1 MSIAKR
7 IFIFLM
13 LLNSFI
19 ISEEAKATH
28 IVGGELNYQYLGNN
42 IYRIW
47 LTVYR
52 DCYNGVPPFDN
63 PASIGVFDAGNN
75 ALIFERLLTRNPSDT
90 IPPTIN
96 SPCFIPP
103 TNVCYE
109 RTTYTDTITLPPTSQ
124 GYILSYQRCCRNVT
138 LLNIIDPT
146 WTGATYLAYIP
157 PISIFPINGNP
168 KFNNWPPP
176 FICAGIPF
184 VFDNSATDPEG
195 DSIAYE
201 ICAPYMGADTIDPMP
216 QPPNAP
222 PYSSVI
228 WQPPYSQSNILNGAP
243 DLNID
248 VNSGILTCTPTTV
261 GQFVVGVC
269 AKEFRNGVYVSTT
282 KRDFQL
288 NVVPCPTL
296 VVAAIQNPIVNC
308 ENYNVGFQNFSLNAG
323 SYLWDFGLPGN
334 ADQSTLFSPNF
345 IYPDTGTY
353 QVTLIAYSSINTA
366 CADTTNGTVTIL
378 PLFKTY
384 ATYTR
389 DVCSNT
395 YSFTDSSNTISGTIV
410 TREWSF
416 GDGGI
421 SVVANP
427 SHSYSSA
434 GNYNITLVTTSSR
447 GCKDTI
453 HLQINVPALVQASNP
468 QINLPTCHNDSN
480 GSVAIIV
487 NGGNAPYYLQWNDPN
502 NQQTA
507 LIDSL
512 PAGTY
517 TVIITDAAGC
527 KDTSSYI
534 IPNPTP
540 LVFDTIT
547 SYAYCKGQCIGT
559 AAAINVNGGI
569 PGYSYL
575 WSDNNQQTSASATGL
590 CPGSYS
596 ITITD
601 ANGCSKTLTN
611 LIVNYSDSLPYFDAY
626 SDDTTLYQGQSTQMH
641 CIPDSNIYNYTW
653 NPSQYLSNSSIP
665 NPIATPPTSFSYIA
679 TMTDKNGCI
688 VKDTVYLEVENVICG
703 EPEVFIPNAFSPN
716 NDGQNEML
724 YVRGNAIKTML
735 LRVYDRWGELIFES
749 NSKTNGWNGTYNN
762 KAVDP
767 GVFVYYLEVVCY
779 DNQQYFKKGNI
790 TVIR

>member
-1 MSIAKR
+1 M
-7 IFIFLM
+7 
-13 LLNSFI
+13 
-19 ISEEAKATH
+19 
-28 IVGGELNYQYLGNN
+28 
-42 IYRIW
+42 
-47 LTVYR
+47 
-52 DCYNGVPPFDN
+52 
-63 PASIGVFDAGNN
+63 
-75 ALIFERLLTRNPSDT
+75 
-90 IPPTIN
+90 
-96 SPCFIPP
+96 
-103 TNVCYE
+103 
-109 RTTYTDTITLPPTSQ
+109 
-124 GYILSYQRCCRNVT
+124 
-138 LLNIIDPT
+138 
-146 WTGATYLAYIP
+146 
-157 PISIFPINGNP
+157 
-168 KFNNWPPP
+168 
-176 FICAGIPF
+176 
-184 VFDNSATDPEG
+184 
-195 DSIAYE
+195 
-201 ICAPYMGADTIDPMP
+201 
-216 QPPNAP
+216 
-222 PYSSVI
+222 
-228 WQPPYSQSNILNGAP
+228 
-243 DLNID
+243 
-248 VNSGILTCTPTTV
+248 
-261 GQFVVGVC
+261 
-269 AKEFRNGVYVSTT
+269 
-282 KRDFQL
+282 
-288 NVVPCPTL
+288 
-296 VVAAIQNPIVNC
+296 
-308 ENYNVGFQNFSLNAG
+308 
-323 SYLWDFGLPGN
+323 
-334 ADQSTLFSPNF
+334 
-345 IYPDTGTY
+345 
-353 QVTLIAYSSINTA
+353 
-366 CADTTNGTVTIL
+366 
-378 PLFKTY
+378 
-384 ATYTR
+384 
-389 DVCSNT
+389 
-395 YSFTDSSNTISGTIV
+395 
-410 TREWSF
+410 
-416 GDGGI
+416 
-421 SVVANP
+421 
-427 SHSYSSA
+427 
-434 GNYNITLVTTSSR
+434 
-447 GCKDTI
+447 
-453 HLQINVPALVQASNP
+453 QASNP